1 MNQLDIIIFLQG
13 YGEINRIIYESI
25 KNRGCKKLLLLYVVT
40 VAEIIAEIGDINRF
54 QDARQIQKYA
64 GLNLVER
71 CRQNEEI

>member
-1 MNQLDIIIFLQG
+1 
-13 YGEINRIIYESI
+13 
-25 KNRGCKKLLLLYVVT
+25 LYVVT
-40 VAEIIAEIGDINRF
+40 VSEIIAEIGDINRF